1 MANTLTSIEILSAN
15 AASGGKVNCTLQYIC
30 SLNSTA
36 TTVTSANYPTNKI
49 DLDALLVGKTVL
61 IMYNDIGVSGVNSV
75 QGSVSFSPFDAD
87 GELLFTKQLSLSAG
101 KQYAFY
107 ASLSDGT
114 AYSDVSNQLQT
125 VTVIDTP
132 QKAIMT
138 VIPLD
143 QSLSIKIAYPSS
155 SSIYDGYSPITSVQ
169 VTVTGVFLNNEA
181 AKSKVYHFSI
191 SNGDYTTDMKISG
204 LLNSIPYEVISTF
217 FNAAGPSPISDS
229 VTAVPSDTP
238 DLITNTSGQFDKV
251 FAMSKI
257 DYDTVQN
264 VPTNKG
270 IVVYSKWPT
279 DKGTLEGGGLKIT
292 KVKVILTTLK
302 VDVDGT
308 TWSADDTVPLV
319 EKEYLLPSTY
329 ASSTYTYTSPD
340 GIYNATG
347 FDTTAGNSAPFR
359 FIITDV
365 AVGTAVKANVVFGN
379 ANGYPGQNG
388 SFTQNVMSMLCP
400 EQPTLLGHVIPGA
413 TDCSFEIYRTAL
425 PATNGGIANKYR
437 ITGSEVAISGT
448 SSAITFNSMVEFNS
462 ASFATNLVPSTNVNV
477 FKYSEISPT
486 IGSTYNYN
494 FETITKDPFDSNKM
508 YYSNLASISL
518 ISKKTISSY
527 KQIQVRSWNNDG
539 TPVLIGGV
547 PGIYFNFKAES
558 LTDVT
563 FHGGVNGS
571 SITANDVS
579 IRLAKN
585 SQLVSLTEFPAKQH
599 PGTNIVTALTYN
611 IPQSI
616 ASADQYYIRVVVA
629 DRQFTSINSATG
641 LPNAP
646 DTQELISS
654 DSSPQLSMASESYLP
669 AVIGLTIV
677 RDATDATK
685 ATLKYTKPPDST
697 TFSICGFNP
706 STAAAAADATAGLI
720 KILTRRAHNAI
731 VVIDDLTGL
740 KSTVTVKMP
749 IVSTITTTA
758 KTTNIIPWNYV
769 KSANNVELELA
780 GLVAGNAYTV
790 YALSGMYTTQ
800 LGYYQSD
807 GTVSAT
813 NDFQGF
819 IRKNYTSY
827 SFVAAAPAL
836 APTPFDVYGKN
847 ASVFGEWTAPGS
859 FNGASLK
866 NYDISAFAFLDGVA
880 DIADIVTPFF
890 TAATQNPVYSTQNN
904 YALVTSVWPSR
915 AAGNLGTGSKIPL
928 VNGDIIKAGIRT
940 VTEIALKPLQNQS
953 FTATS
958 SDLNMGANDNVP
970 APTSGSVSYT
980 SNPMIALVTSISSTI
995 LTGAY
1000 STAEVKSEANVEPAA
1015 PQGVV
1020 AASSDGLITVSFL
1033 KATDGLSDEVRIMS
1047 DGAEVYYTK
1056 KFKGNYFGVN
1066 FAAAYTI
1073 SGASSGLLFIQHVIS
1088 NSMVYTEFAYPSVLS
1103 KIQSIFGGVKNGNF
1117 EFKISGTNGQ
1127 TKTIGVMYVDVQA
1140 FSGEDILSAI
1150 TTITAAASAPPA
1162 AVQSPSFT
1170 VADNLLSLAWVVP
1183 INIGGAGISVGTGK
1197 ANNSDLKYQINV
1209 FMNSTDKNNNTPSLL
1224 YSMKDVSALTQTIA
1238 LPNNIAATYYANIVA
1253 YYYNEGIITSPSI
1266 DLGNIVWFNSA
1277 QPIRVGPT
1285 PLQGSTSALV
1295 ISSQSI
1301 NFNYTLPAAITSYS
1315 YPINLLG
1322 VYVDD
1327 VLTKYYTSNNGLVTG
1342 AEGTTLSV
1350 AQTAAAAAGTFSASS
1365 VVLIA
1370 LSLNNGLLNGGKYK
1384 VSVKPMGTYTYAQMP
1399 PQSDQLNLIPYA
1411 PIQIDAISSS
1421 QSTDKLRI
1429 TTVVNMNGDELKSAI
1444 IIGRDANRVNHVQ
1457 PALTGNAFYT
1467 KSGASTGTVV
1477 ASQIATFT
1485 STFLN
1490 PMEGVLIIVNGQN
1503 SSDVDDIPVGTF
1515 GPAIS

>member
-1 MANTLTSIEILSAN
+1 
-15 AASGGKVNCTLQYIC
+15 
-30 SLNSTA
+30 
-36 TTVTSANYPTNKI
+36 
-49 DLDALLVGKTVL
+49 LDALILGKTVL

-75 QGSVSFSPFDAD
+75 QGSTSFSPFDVLT
-87 GELLFTKQLSLSAG
+87 GNLLFTKQLSLSAG
-101 KQYAFY
+101 KQYALY

-114 AYSDVSNQLQT
+114 AYSVVDPLKT

-138 VIPLD
+138 VTPLD
-143 QSLSIKIAYPSS
+143 KALSVKIAYPSS
-155 SSIYDGYSPITSVQ
+155 SSIHDGYSPITSVQ
-169 VTVTGVFLNNEA
+169 ITVTGVFA
-181 AKSKVYHFSI
+181 SGAIATSKVYHFSI
-191 SNGDYTTDMKISG
+191 IGGDYTQDMQIPL
-204 LLNSIPYEVISTF
+204 LLNGIPYEVISTF
-217 FNAAGPSPISDS
+217 FSAAGPSPISSS
-229 VTAVPSDTP
+229 VSAIPSDTP
-238 DLITNTSGQFDKV
+238 DLITNTNMQYDKV

-257 DYDTVQN
+257 DYDTVRN
-264 VPTNKG
+264 VSTNKG

-279 DKGTLEGGGLKIT
+279 DKATLENGGLKIT

-302 VDVDGT
+302 YANAT
-308 TWSADDTVPLV
+308 STWSADDTVPLV
-319 EKEYLLPSTY
+319 EKEYLLLSTF
-329 ASSTYTYTSPD
+329 STTYTYTSPD
-340 GIYNATG
+340 GIYNAAG
-347 FDTTAGNSAPFR
+347 FDSYTLSNTVPFR

-400 EQPTLLGHVIPGA
+400 DQPTLLGHVIPNA
-413 TDCSFEIYRTAL
+413 TNCAFDIYRTAL
-425 PATNGGIANKYR
+425 PATNGGLANNYR
-437 ITGSEVAISGT
+437 ISGSKVDIAGT
-448 SSAITFNSMVEFNS
+448 SAPISEDSTAEFTS
-462 ASFATNLVPSTNVNV
+462 VSFSTNLVPSTTVNV
-477 FKYSEISPT
+477 FKYNVTSPI

-494 FETITKDPFDSNKM
+494 FETITTDPFDPIKL

-518 ISKKTISSY
+518 ISKKTIVSY

-547 PGIYFNFKAES
+547 PGIYFNFKAEL
-558 LTDVT
+558 LTNVA

-585 SQLVSLTEFPAKQH
+585 STLVPLNEFPAKQH
-599 PGTNIVTALTYN
+599 PGTNITTALTYN

-616 ASADQYYIRVVVA
+616 ASADQYYIRVVVT
-629 DRQFTSINSATG
+629 DRQSTSINLETG

-646 DTQELISS
+646 IITTLTSA
-654 DSSPQLSMASESYLP
+654 DSSPQLTMASESYLP
-669 AVIGLTIV
+669 AVTGLTIV
-677 RDATDATK
+677 RDPTLATK
-685 ATLKYTKPPDST
+685 ATLKYTKPPDLT

-706 STAAAAADATAGLI
+706 IPNNETPNPDSSTGLQ
-720 KILTRRAHNAI
+720 ILTRRAHNAI
-731 VVIDDLTGL
+731 VVIDDATGL
-740 KSTVTVKMP
+740 KSAGVSVKMTG
-749 IVSTITTTA
+749 VVTGTTPYV

-769 KSANNVELELA
+769 KSGNNVELELS
-780 GLVAGNAYTV
+780 GLTTGNAYTV

-807 GTVSAT
+807 GTVSST

-819 IRKNYTSY
+819 IRQNYTSY
-827 SFVAAAPAL
+827 SFVAAAPAS
-836 APTPFDVYGKN
+836 APNPFDVYGKN

-880 DIADIVTPFF
+880 DGADAVTPSF

-915 AAGNLGTGSKIPL
+915 AAGNLGTGSKINL

-940 VTEIALKPLQNQS
+940 VTEIALKTLQNQS

-958 SDLNMGANDNVP
+958 TDLIMGGNDNVP
-970 APTSGSVSYT
+970 VPSIGSVSYT
-980 SNPMIALVTSISSTI
+980 SNPMSTLQTSIASTI

-1000 STAEVKSEANVEPAA
+1000 STGDVKSEANVEPAA

-1020 AASSDGLITVSFL
+1020 ALSSDGQITVSFQ

-1056 KFKGNYFGVN
+1056 KFKGTYLTVN
-1066 FAAAYTI
+1066 FASAFVA
-1073 SGASSGLLFIQHVIS
+1073 SGATSGLLFIQHVILNPLTYSES
-1088 NSMVYTEFAYPSVLS
+1088 NYSGVLS
-1103 KIQSIFGGVKNGNF
+1103 KIQSIFGGVQNGNF
-1117 EFKISGTNGQ
+1117 VFKIPGINGQ
-1127 TKTIGVMYVDVQA
+1127 KIEIGVMYVDVQA

-1150 TTITAAASAPPA
+1150 TKITAAASAPPS
-1162 AVQSPSFT
+1162 AVQLPSFT
-1170 VADNLLSLAWVVP
+1170 VADNLLSLAWALP
-1183 INIGGAGISVGTGK
+1183 TNIGGAGISVGTGK
-1197 ANNSDLKYQINV
+1197 PNNSDLKYKIDV
-1209 FMNSTDKNNNTPSLL
+1209 FMSSADKTANSPSTS

-1238 LPNNIAATYYANIVA
+1238 LPNNTAAVYFANIVA
-1253 YYYNEGIITSPSI
+1253 YYYNENNTASPSI
-1266 DLGNIVWFNSA
+1266 DLNNTVWFNSSNQSSANA
-1277 QPIRVGPT
+1277 QPIKVGPT

-1295 ISSQSI
+1295 LSTQSI
-1301 NFNYTLPAAITSYS
+1301 SFNYTLPAAITSYS

-1322 VYVDD
+1322 VYVNDF
-1327 VLTKYYTSNNGLVTG
+1327 LTKYYTITSGGSVTSANGIDLIG
-1342 AEGTTLSV
+1342 AISAATT
-1350 AQTAAAAAGTFSASS
+1350 AAGTFSASS
-1365 VVLIA
+1365 VVLIE
-1370 LSLNNGLLNGGKYK
+1370 LSGLLNGGKYK

-1411 PIQIDAISSS
+1411 PIQIDAVNSS
-1421 QSTDKLRI
+1421 QSNDKLRI

-1457 PALTGNAFYT
+1457 PVLTGNAFYT
-1467 KSGASTGTVV
+1467 KSGTQSAYVV

-1503 SSDVDDIPVGTF
+1503 SSDVDDIPVGAF
-1515 GPAIS
+1515 GSAIP